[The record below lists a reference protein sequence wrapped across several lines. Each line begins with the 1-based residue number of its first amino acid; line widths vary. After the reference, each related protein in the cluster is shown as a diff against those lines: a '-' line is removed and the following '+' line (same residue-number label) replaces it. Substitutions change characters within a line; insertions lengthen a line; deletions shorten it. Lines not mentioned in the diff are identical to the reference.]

1 MIMKEAKGKAGD
13 GMKTDLVNTAVA
25 AAPHTFIEAAIHV
38 VCGMRVML
46 DMDLA
51 RIYKVSTGQL
61 NRAVQRNRVRFPQQ
75 FMFQLTRPQYDNL
88 KCQIGI
94 SSLWGGRRKLPY
106 VFTEHGAV
114 MLASVLRSETAVVA
128 SIQVVMAFVR
138 LRGILAEHKEL
149 KRKMDDLEAKYD
161 AQFKTVFDAIRA
173 LMMPPA
179 KPAKRIAGFGPGQ

>member
-1 MIMKEAKGKAGD
+1 
-13 GMKTDLVNTAVA
+13 V
-25 AAPHTFIEAAIHV
+25 
-38 VCGMRVML
+38 
-46 DMDLA
+46 
-51 RIYKVSTGQL
+51 
-61 NRAVQRNRVRFPQQ
+61 
-75 FMFQLTRPQYDNL
+75 
-88 KCQIGI
+88 
-94 SSLWGGRRKLPY
+94 WGGRRKLPY

-114 MLASVLRSETAVVA
+114 MLASVLRSETAVLA

-179 KPAKRIAGFGPGQ
+179 QPAKRIAGFGLVQ